1 VVDWAKIKK
10 EYISGNISQQ
20 ALCKKYGIS
29 TSQIAEKSKKEN
41 WVKQREAFRDAKT
54 VREIQAAADKEI
66 DRYKRML
73 SVTDKLLQKIEEQID
88 NFDGE
93 ISPSMYK
100 QYTGALK
107 DIKEIQS
114 IKSEADRKEQEARI
128 KKLLKDAET
137 EQNDNKEIVIKIEGD
152 KTSWQV

>member
-1 VVDWAKIKK
+1 MTDWAKIKK
-10 EYISGNISQQ
+10 EYISGNVSQQ

-29 TSQIAEKSKKEN
+29 TTQIADKSKKEN
-41 WVKQREAFRDAKT
+41 WVKQREAYRDAKT
-54 VREIQAAADKEI
+54 VREIQATADKEI

-88 NFDGE
+88 NLEGE
-93 ISPSMYK
+93 LTPSVYK
-100 QYTGALK
+100 QYTSAIK

-128 KKLLKDAET
+128 QKLLKDAES
-137 EQNDNKEIVIKIEGD
+137 EQDNSKEIVIHIEGD

>member
-1 VVDWAKIKK
+1 MRK
-10 EYISGNISQQ
+10 EYVTGNESLTSL
-20 ALCKKYGIS
+20 AEKHGIS
-29 TSQIAEKSKKEN
+29 LQQVKNRSAKEKWS
-41 WVKQREAFRDAKT
+41 KQREAYRDAKT
-54 VREIQAAADKEI
+54 VKEIQATAENEI